1 MNVEKYINQNFP
13 PTFLITGNEDF
24 LRDVDHTL
32 FGFLLGRGV
41 NADLRMYGD
50 QPHPCYHVFFV
61 DQKNKIAAKA
71 TDDELEFFRHFE
83 EK

>member
-1 MNVEKYINQNFP
+1 MEFEK
-13 PTFLITGNEDF
+13 IT
-24 LRDVDHTL
+24 
-32 FGFLLGRGV
+32 
-41 NADLRMYGD
+41 
-50 QPHPCYHVFFV
+50 CYHVFFV